1 MKKHL
6 LKMKQEGR
14 LKHHIEVDFK
24 VKEVKEVKNDE
35 GEFFVFEGFASTFG
49 NVDHDGD
56 IMVPGCFKESLE
68 RRTPVVLW
76 QHNSR
81 EPIGMP
87 TELKETDQ
95 GLFVVARMPK
105 EDTFVSGRVV
115 PQMRVGSV
123 TKMSIGFFNLDSED
137 EIVEGRRIT
146 MIKKVELFE
155 FSLVTFPANEQAS
168 VTAMKCLQE
177 IDSAKS
183 LRTYLSDELGLSIKE
198 RDTLI
203 SKIKSY
209 FGSDDLE
216 EVTPA
221 EDDVPSDEEDQIKA
235 LESAIMSIK
244 GQELTDDQKI
254 AKAIQEINNG

>member
-6 LKMKQEGR
+6 LKMKQESR
-14 LKHHIEVDFK
+14 TKHHIEVDFK
-24 VKEVKEVKNDE
+24 VKEIKEDDNY
-35 GEFFVFEGFASTFG
+35 FIFEGFASTFG
-49 NVDHDGD
+49 NIDHDGD

-137 EIVEGRRIT
+137 EIVDGRRIT

-183 LRTYLSDELGLSIKE
+183 LRTYLSEELGLSIKE

-203 SKIKSY
+203 SKIKSF
-209 FGSDDLE
+209 FGSDDPDLAN
-216 EVTPA
+216 PP
-221 EDDVPSDEEDQIKA
+221 EDQEPSDEEELVKS
-235 LESAIMSIK
+235 LESAINVIK
-244 GQELTDDQKI
+244 GPDLNLGQQIT
-254 AKAIQEINNG
+254 KAIQEINNG